1 MIYGSAS
8 VTTTVK
14 ANQNFLALMA
24 LGQNNDKKPTTM
36 ERMALLSLLTQKQSK
51 TDMAIFTMLPA
62 GFGQCRRTSQFC
74 SEDCPGDSGTPG
86 PPSARKITPQ
96 ACFYAG
102 ISYFCMTDSRSRCF
116 SLRT

>member
-62 GFGQCRRTSQFC
+62 GFGQASFSTGTTS
-74 SEDCPGDSGTPG
+74 SYTASASSIDLSPNMGTN
-86 PPSARKITPQ
+86 ID
-96 ACFYAG
+96 
-102 ISYFCMTDSRSRCF
+102 IEV
-116 SLRT
+116 